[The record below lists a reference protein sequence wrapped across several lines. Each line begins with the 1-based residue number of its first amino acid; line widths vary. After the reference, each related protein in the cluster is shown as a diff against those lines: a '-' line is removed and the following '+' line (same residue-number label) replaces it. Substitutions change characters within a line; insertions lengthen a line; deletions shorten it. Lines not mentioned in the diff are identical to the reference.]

1 MLSYKPRIADKLLEF
16 RLRATG
22 AVLIEGA
29 KWCGKTTTAARCAK
43 SCLYMADADNLEQNL
58 AAAELKPSLL
68 LAGDVPRLLDE
79 WQIAPKLWDAVRF
92 TVDQRG
98 AAGQFILTGS
108 AVPADKSKFLHSG
121 TGRFSW
127 LRMRP
132 MSLFE
137 SGESSGE
144 VSLARLFS
152 GSSDILG
159 INPLSIQDLA
169 FLTCRGGWPQAA
181 SLGKEEALFVA
192 NNYAEGVIHSDMSR
206 VDGIKRDPSRIRK
219 LLRVYARHQGTQASA
234 GMLIKDMSKEDN
246 PLSENTVLS
255 YLSALRSIFVI
266 EEANAWNPNV
276 RSATT
281 VRTSPTRYFVDPS
294 IAAAALGLSPDMLM
308 ADLRTFGFLFETLCI
323 RDLRVYAESIGGEV
337 SHFRTKGNLE
347 CDAVVHLRNGKYG
360 LVEIKLG
367 GETAINHGVETLK
380 EVESQLD
387 TKTMGEPSFLMVLSG
402 ADRYAYRRTDG
413 VLVVP
418 VGTLRD

>member
-108 AVPADKSKFLHSG
+108 AVPADKSKILHSG

-169 FLTCRGGWPQAA
+169 FLTCRGGWPQAV

-266 EEANAWNPNV
+266 EEANAWNPSV